1 MLCTVKLERRV
12 HIHRFSH
19 KEKRCNHVH
28 RVIHSADAYSNTAVY
43 LAGFSSKFAALLSG
57 RPHPIPDR
65 PAAPIVG
72 EKLQSAAAVLALSA
86 KGFHGHEDDS
96 FLWRKDNK
104 GSANA
109 LPFPIYLGCA
119 RGHHCTMF
127 LGPRCHWPLPAWAS
141 GRQSRTMPRRSRCE
155 TGSSSSLL
163 VHWSRCWHQHL

>member
-12 HIHRFSH
+12 HIHPVSPQEKAVQPCSQSH
-19 KEKRCNHVH
+19 SQR
-28 RVIHSADAYSNTAVY
+28 RRIRLY

-57 RPHPIPDR
+57 RPHPISDR